1 MVRGRYASQA
11 IGQEPSLERRIPVG
25 MSMKPRLVSGV
36 LAAALLSAAVPAI
49 AAGRTAHPQRVEFAG
64 SGVVRGDLG
73 PATGSP
79 RAAARAALRAQA
91 GRLGVDAGDFVFES
105 IRTSVVGTH
114 VRGREF
120 RADVPVAGTAAAV
133 HIVGGRVVQVEAR
146 GLAKVSGRPAA
157 KPVARYV
164 AEAAALTVA
173 GSRNPLKVSAE
184 RVLAARGAR
193 LVDTWQVSVVSLAPG
208 YAGRVDIDAATGRV
222 LGTFDEL
229 RYAEGT
235 AKVFNPN
242 PIVSAKD
249 ASLRQPGE
257 MMLPV
262 DADLIDAKLDAQRQ
276 VLPLK
281 ELDAAALST
290 GRLTGP
296 WVNVIAGGY
305 FALPGAPAFDVSRGD
320 PRFEGLMAYS
330 HMDSIQRYFA
340 SLGFVGAKGAN
351 NESQEVV
358 ATRVEGFDNSF
369 YQPGNDLMLL
379 GTGGVDD
386 GEDAEVIVHEYG
398 HAVHDAQVKGW
409 GAKHEGRA
417 MGEGF
422 GDFLAATYYAR
433 TASKGFQDECLMDW
447 DATSYSDSDPA
458 CIRRTDVKKRYP
470 DDLKNQVHADGEMW
484 STFMWRVRQRLGS
497 NALTRSDN
505 SVRLL
510 LTSHEFLTPQAEF
523 GDAVAAL
530 RLAARALGHGEWS
543 AIVNSEARRTGF
555 PLNPA

>member
-1 MVRGRYASQA
+1 MTV
-11 IGQEPSLERRIPVG
+11 V

-36 LAAALLSAAVPAI
+36 LAAALLSAAVPAL
-49 AAGRTAHPQRVEFAG
+49 AARSTGAVRRVEFAG
-64 SGVVRGDLG
+64 AGVIRGDLG
-73 PATGSP
+73 PAAGAP
-79 RAAARAALRAQA
+79 LAAARAALRAQA
-91 GRLGVDAGDFVFES
+91 ARLGVDAAAFEFETVRS
-105 IRTSVVGTH
+105 SVVGTH

-120 RADVPVAGTAAAV
+120 RGGVPVTGTAAAV
-133 HIVGGRVVQVEAR
+133 HVVQGRVVQVEAR
-146 GLAKVSGRPAA
+146 GLAAVPGRPASA
-157 KPVARYV
+157 PIARFI
-164 AEAAALTVA
+164 AEATARTAAGT
-173 GSRNPLKVSAE
+173 RNPLTVSAE
-184 RVLAARGAR
+184 RVLAQRGTR
-193 LVDTWQVSVVSLAPG
+193 LVDTWQVSIVSLTPA
-208 YAGRVDIDAATGRV
+208 YAGRVDVDTATGRV
-222 LGTFDEL
+222 LGTVDD
-229 RYAEGT
+229 RQYVDGT
-235 AKVFNPN
+235 AKVFDPN

-257 MMLPV
+257 LMQPV
-262 DADLIDAKLDAQRQ
+262 DADLIDAKLDAQRR

-281 ELDAAALST
+281 GLDSTALAT
-290 GRLTGP
+290 GRLSGP
-296 WVNVIAGGY
+296 WVNVIAAGY
-305 FALPGAPAFDVSRGD
+305 FAPTGPTFDVSRGD

-330 HMDSIQRYFA
+330 HMDSIQRYFQ

-409 GAKHEGRA
+409 GATPEGGA

-447 DATSYSDSDPA
+447 DATSYSDADPA

-470 DDLKNQVHADGEMW
+470 DDLANQVHADGEMW
-484 STFMWRVRQRLGS
+484 STFMWRVRQRLGT
-497 NALTRSDN
+497 NAVARSDN

-530 RLAARALGHGEWS
+530 RLAANALGQKKW
-543 AIVNSEARRTGF
+543 ITVINSEARRIGF